1 MEALKGKGPRFGQSR
16 GRYYKFRGRYNIMG
30 PRFHIKSTL
39 NILETLSIEG
49 PTFYLEVL
57 S

>member
-39 NILETLSIEG
+39 NIVETLSIEG